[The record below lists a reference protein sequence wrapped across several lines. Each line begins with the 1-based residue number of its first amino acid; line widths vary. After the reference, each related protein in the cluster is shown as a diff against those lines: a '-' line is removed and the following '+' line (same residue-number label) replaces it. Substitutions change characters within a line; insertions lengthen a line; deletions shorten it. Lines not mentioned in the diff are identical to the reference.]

1 MLDPTS
7 TPRPLVP
14 LPDRDLLAEQLL
26 SDLEVAVLIAPDDEP
41 VLRLQAMWD
50 DLKVGRVR

>member
-1 MLDPTS
+1 MPHLEPS
-7 TPRPLVP
+7 PLLPIP

-41 VLRLQAMWD
+41 ILRLQAMWND
-50 DLKVGRVR
+50 VKTGWVL

>member
-7 TPRPLVP
+7 TPRPLAP